1 MHVKDGIVCYFE
13 AESEALL
20 TESGVRDIKY
30 QLLEVQET
38 PELIGN
44 IEAWYE
50 IPYL

>member
-1 MHVKDGIVCYFE
+1 VLCYFE

-30 QLLEVQET
+30 QMLEVQET

-44 IEAWYE
+44 IEDWYE
-50 IPYL
+50 HIY